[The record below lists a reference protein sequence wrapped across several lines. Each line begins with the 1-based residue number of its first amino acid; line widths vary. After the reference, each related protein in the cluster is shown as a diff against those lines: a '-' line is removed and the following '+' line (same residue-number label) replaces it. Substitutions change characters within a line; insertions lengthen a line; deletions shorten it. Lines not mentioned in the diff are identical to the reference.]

1 MQSAATPMNTTRDP
15 MGHPAVE
22 PIELIKLEEVVE
34 LPNQLISL
42 VIDWRLCR
50 VLVLVEGD
58 MSLVE
63 KFIFDGAL

>member
-1 MQSAATPMNTTRDP
+1 MNTTRDP

-34 LPNQLISL
+34 FPNQVISL
-42 VIDWRLCR
+42 VIDWRLWR

-58 MSLVE
+58 MSLE
-63 KFIFDGAL
+63 DEFNLIPDGTL